1 MENPDDLPSVEE
13 FLEEKNLPSVNDF
26 LSKPAEKEILVEE
39 TVTIEEPT
47 PEVEDLTE
55 VLRLINDVRRDI
67 PDVPEIKYYDEELK
81 DICERITQIQEDYA
95 KGDSDLVLQNEELK
109 YKLEDIE
116 NKIPTVRYYDHDI
129 NEIQDK
135 IVGIKEELNN
145 LPEVRYYEQDLD
157 SLKSRIEQ
165 VNESIPTF
173 PDWIQEV
180 QEVPDFS
187 WIGKTFSLIDDD
199 FNKVQGHL
207 DIIREKIDF
216 QVNELN
222 ETVEKKEF
230 ELKVDHK
237 NLTEHFEKTVE
248 NLEETKDKLLKQV
261 KDVSQRI
268 WEQHHVSKD
277 DDRKLKKSILGE
289 QNKLKQFLLDE
300 ISNIDQQSV
309 KADEL
314 ILKFFTDLST
324 NIQDQFRSLPE
335 VKYYDDDVTRI
346 DEDISSLRQE
356 LRELSRIADL
366 IKIEQKDLKEN
377 YLLNEPPETP
387 ENIGSGKDPLTPLDQ
402 KFATLDDLSNHYR
415 LFINRVTTQLATMG
429 GGGAGFI
436 KDLDDVSFDQTE
448 GNNKLLIYD
457 QANSKWV
464 GIASTSLSGTST
476 LVSLTDV
483 DTSNL
488 GDGRFLRYD
497 ATNQD
502 FTFEPVSATNLELIA
517 GDIQSGILTTTS
529 TAGETVMSVSAS
541 VYRSVSYQIQ
551 VSQGTNYN
559 MTTINVIHDGTTT
572 YMSEFGTINVP
583 TGIATFNTE
592 ISGGSLKL
600 IGFPA
605 SSNSTTFKVVF
616 TALQV

>member
-1 MENPDDLPSVEE
+1 MENPNDDLPSVEE

-26 LSKPAEKEILVEE
+26 LSKPVEEEILVEE
-39 TVTIEEPT
+39 TIEEPT

-81 DICERITQIQEDYA
+81 DICERITQIQEAYT
-95 KGDSDLVLQNEELK
+95 KGDSDLVLQNEELTN
-109 YKLEDIE
+109 KLEDIE

-237 NLTEHFEKTVE
+237 NLTEHFEKNVE
-248 NLEETKDKLLKQV
+248 YLEETKDKLLQQI
-261 KDVSQRI
+261 KDVSTRI

-277 DDRKLKKSILGE
+277 DDRKLKKTILSE
-289 QNKLKQFLLDE
+289 QNKLKQLLLDE
-300 ISNIDQQSV
+300 ITNIDQQSV

-314 ILKFFTDLST
+314 ILKFFTDLSG
-324 NIQDQFRSLPE
+324 NIQDQFKALPE

-387 ENIGSGKDPLTPLDQ
+387 EDVGSGRDPLTPLDQ

-415 LFINRVTTQLATMG
+415 LFINRVTTQLSTIG

-497 ATNQD
+497 ASNQD

-605 SSNSTTFKVVF
+605 SSNSTTFKVIF
-616 TALQV
+616 TAVQV

>member
-13 FLEEKNLPSVNDF
+13 FLEEKTLPSVNDF
-26 LSKPAEKEILVEE
+26 LSKPEEKEIVEE
-39 TVTIEEPT
+39 EVIEEPT
-47 PEVEDLTE
+47 EETQDLTE

-81 DICERITQIQEDYA
+81 EICERISQIQEEYA
-95 KGDSDLVLQNEELK
+95 KADTDLVLQNEELES
-109 YKLEDIE
+109 KLENIE
-116 NKIPTVRYYDHDI
+116 SKIPTVKYYDHDI

-237 NLTEHFEKTVE
+237 NLTEHFEKNVE
-248 NLEETKDKLLKQV
+248 YLEETKDKLLQQI
-261 KDVSQRI
+261 KDVSTRI

-277 DDRKLKKSILGE
+277 DDRKLKKAILSE
-289 QNKLKQFLLDE
+289 QNKLKQLLLDE
-300 ISNIDQQSV
+300 ITNIDQQSV

-314 ILKFFTDLST
+314 ILKFFTDLSG
-324 NIQDQFRSLPE
+324 NIQDQFKALPE

-387 ENIGSGKDPLTPLDQ
+387 EDVGSGRDPLTPLDQ

-415 LFINRVTTQLATMG
+415 LFINRVTTQLSTIG

-448 GNNKLLIYD
+448 GNNKLLI
-457 QANSKWV
+457 
-464 GIASTSLSGTST
+464 
-476 LVSLTDV
+476 
-483 DTSNL
+483 
-488 GDGRFLRYD
+488 
-497 ATNQD
+497 
-502 FTFEPVSATNLELIA
+502 
-517 GDIQSGILTTTS
+517 
-529 TAGETVMSVSAS
+529 
-541 VYRSVSYQIQ
+541 
-551 VSQGTNYN
+551 
-559 MTTINVIHDGTTT
+559 
-572 YMSEFGTINVP
+572 
-583 TGIATFNTE
+583 
-592 ISGGSLKL
+592 
-600 IGFPA
+600 
-605 SSNSTTFKVVF
+605 FKI
-616 TALQV
+616 